1 MEGSV
6 VSEGLMCKYRSCDS
20 PMEGSVGPVLTYSG
34 EEGSMNSSSLW
45 AMLFISSSW
54 DVDSGEREVRSS
66 VTSSLS
72 VLPGPSLFGEGER
85 LLLESDLAGV
95 DVRELELSLAVL
107 VELLFVLSSWDVGSG
122 EGEVRSS
129 VIRSLNVLPGLSLF
143 EERERLLLDSD
154 LVGVGVRE
162 LELSLGVFVEL
173 GLTLGVLVEL
183 GLEVEA
189 TDAALLGV
197 FVGHGS

>member
-6 VSEGLMCKYRSCDS
+6 VSEGLMCKYRTCDS

-72 VLPGPSLFGEGER
+72 
-85 LLLESDLAGV
+85 
-95 DVRELELSLAVL
+95 
-107 VELLFVLSSWDVGSG
+107 
-122 EGEVRSS
+122 
-129 VIRSLNVLPGLSLF
+129 VLPGLSLF